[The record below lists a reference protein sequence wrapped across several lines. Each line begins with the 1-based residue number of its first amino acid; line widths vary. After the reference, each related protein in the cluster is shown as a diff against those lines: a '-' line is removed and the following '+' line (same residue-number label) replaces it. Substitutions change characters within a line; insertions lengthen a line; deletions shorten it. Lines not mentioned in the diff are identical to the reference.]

1 MTRKYP
7 TSDVKMLYGRA
18 AGRCAF
24 SDCRKDLILEATEKD
39 SNKQIGKIC
48 HIIAHS
54 GGGPRADST
63 YPADKVDTY
72 ENWILLCPTCHD
84 RIDAQDKTYS
94 IDELR
99 KIKSDHEM
107 WIREAIK
114 SAVSDITFAELEVVT
129 KFLISGKYD
138 ASGSYTL
145 IPPDEKIKKNGLS
158 SEIKALILSGAMQAK
173 QVGDYIN
180 ASIDIEFGERLK
192 QGFADKY
199 AECKNDLKLCGDD
212 LFMVLLEFASGGSQD
227 FKQKAAGLAIL
238 VYLFERCEVF
248 EK

>member
-7 TSDVKMLYGRA
+7 ASDVKMLYGRA

-24 SDCRKDLILEATEKD
+24 ADCRKDLILEATGKD
-39 SNKQIGKIC
+39 SDKQIGKIC

-54 GGGPRADST
+54 DGGPRADSS
-63 YPADKVDTY
+63 YPADKIDTY

-84 RIDAQDKTYS
+84 RIDVQEKTYS

-99 KIKSDHEM
+99 KIKNDHEK

-114 SAVSDITFAELEVVT
+114 SAISDITFAELEVVT

-138 ASGSYTL
+138 ASCNYTL
-145 IPPDEKIKKNGLS
+145 IPPEDKIKKNGLS
-158 SEIKALILSGAMQAK
+158 DEVKVLIVTGAMQAK
-173 QVGDYIN
+173 QVSDYIN

-199 AECKNDLKLCGDD
+199 EQCKSDLKLSGDD
-212 LFMVLLEFASGGSQD
+212 LFMVLLEFAAGGSQE